1 MKKSILLF
9 LLSFALCAYAQNN
22 TTVAVN
28 ESTAEV
34 LLLSGYTMTVQIT
47 GMYNDHITYIQGGQS
62 YSLPAEQINK
72 VTFLLNGQ
80 VKQYAQIPQYTP
92 TTQTK
97 TLTQEVVVN
106 KQEKEKEK
114 TKVDGRIYILNG
126 DYMCNNVFISS
137 KELER
142 LIQSNTKAHKQ
153 WRKGRAYIWGGSIC
167 LGVGLGLAIGGFIP
181 IKYKYYDSAIALEC
195 VALASACASIGLY
208 CAVPKAYQKAI
219 DIYNSKFDH
228 AAVQFK
234 YNIAPNGFSV
244 ALAF

>member
-1 MKKSILLF
+1 MKKILLF
-9 LLSFALCAYAQNN
+9 LLMCPLFVTAQNN

-47 GMYNDHITYIQGGQS
+47 GMYNDHITYTQGGKN
-62 YSLPAEQINK
+62 YSLSAEQINK

-80 VKQYAQIPQYTP
+80 AKQYAHTKQYTP
-92 TTQTK
+92 VTQT
-97 TLTQEVVVN
+97 TTPTPMHETTIS
-106 KQEKEKEK
+106 KQENEE
-114 TKVDGRIYILNG
+114 TKADGRIYIIDG
-126 DYMCNNVFISS
+126 DYMCNNTFISS
-137 KELER
+137 KQIKKQ
-142 LIQSNTKAHKQ
+142 IQGDPSAYKQ
-153 WRKGRAYIWGGSIC
+153 WRKADKMVIGGWVCVGVGLGLAVGGLIPIAYEYYNAALGLECASLVP
-167 LGVGLGLAIGGFIP
+167 LGVGLGLTLGAA
-181 IKYKYYDSAIALEC
+181 KQ
-195 VALASACASIGLY
+195 
-208 CAVPKAYQKAI
+208 YQKAI